1 MENSGKKM
9 KKKILSGIQPTG
21 QIHIGNYLG
30 AVKQWVQM
38 QDEYDCVFSV
48 VDMHAITIPPFDPA
62 ELKKNVLDLAAIL
75 IACGIDPEKSVLFVQ
90 SDVHE
95 HAELAWMLN
104 CITPLGWLNRMT
116 QFKEK
121 SGQNKENASAGLFT
135 YPALQAADI
144 LLYDADLVPVG
155 EDQKQ
160 HVEITRDITQRF
172 NHLFGETFKMP
183 DYFIPETAARVMGL
197 DDPTKKMSKSDE
209 VSNHAIYLLDEPD
222 VIRRKIKRAVTDSE
236 RGIVFDEKREGLFN
250 LLNIYAAFAEDV
262 WSGDN
267 INRDEMN
274 ELAKKLNLDPNVSNR
289 LVRFG
294 LKSHELKL
302 IRIFIESRFENK
314 GYKELKQEL
323 GDLIVEKLTPIR
335 ERYVEIKRD
344 KKYLSKVLFEG
355 AQKAREICAPILKKA
370 KKAMGLRT

>member
-1 MENSGKKM
+1 METSGKKRV
-9 KKKILSGIQPTG
+9 LSGIQPTG

-30 AVKQWVQM
+30 AVKQWVRF
-38 QDEYDCVFSV
+38 QDEYDCVFSI
-48 VDMHAITIPPFDPA
+48 VDLHAITIAPYNPA
-62 ELKKNVLDLAAIL
+62 ELKKNTRELVAIL

-104 CITPLGWLNRMT
+104 CVTPLGWLNRMT

-121 SGQNKENASAGLFT
+121 SGQNKENASVGLFT

-144 LLYDADLVPVG
+144 LLYDTDLVPVG

-160 HVEITRDITQRF
+160 HIEISRDITQRF

-197 DDPTKKMSKSDE
+197 DDPTKKMSKSE
-209 VSNHAIYLLDEPD
+209 EGSNHAIYLLDEPD

-236 RGIVFDEKREGLFN
+236 RGIVFDKKREGLFN

-262 WSGDN
+262 WTGDN

-289 LVRFG
+289 LIRFG

-302 IRIFIESRFENK
+302 IRAFIENRFRNK

-323 GDLIVEKLTPIR
+323 GDLLVEKLTPIR
-335 ERYVEIKRD
+335 ERFLEIKRD
-344 KKYLSKVLFEG
+344 KKYLSRVLYEG

-370 KKAMGLRT
+370 KKAMGLGG

>member
-1 MENSGKKM
+1 MSRSYRKPVFSDKKDRYW
-9 KKKILSGIQPTG
+9 KKQANRTVRRTKDIANGRAYRKVICSYSICEFRYWILNPTDFWKKSITRKYGAAEMTQERKKRVLSGIQPTG

-38 QDEYDCVFSV
+38 QSEYDCVFSI

-62 ELKKNVLDLAAIL
+62 TLKKNVLDLAAIL
-75 IACGIDPEKSVLFVQ
+75 IACGIEPEKSVLFVQ

-116 QFKEK
+116 QFKQK
-121 SGQNKENASAGLFT
+121 SGQNKENASVGLYT

-155 EDQKQ
+155 EDQIQ

-183 DYFIPETAARVMGL
+183 DYFIPETAARVMGM
-197 DDPTKKMSKSDE
+197 DDPTKKMSKSDA
-209 VSNHAIYLLDEPD
+209 VSNHAIYLLDELD

-236 RGIVFDEKREGLFN
+236 RGIVFDEKREGLF
-250 LLNIYAAFAEDV
+250 
-262 WSGDN
+262 
-267 INRDEMN
+267 
-274 ELAKKLNLDPNVSNR
+274 
-289 LVRFG
+289 
-294 LKSHELKL
+294 
-302 IRIFIESRFENK
+302 
-314 GYKELKQEL
+314 
-323 GDLIVEKLTPIR
+323 
-335 ERYVEIKRD
+335 
-344 KKYLSKVLFEG
+344 
-355 AQKAREICAPILKKA
+355 
-370 KKAMGLRT
+370 

>member
-1 MENSGKKM
+1 MDTSGKKM

-38 QDEYDCVFSV
+38 QNEYDCVFSV
-48 VDMHAITIPPFDPA
+48 VDMHAITIPPYDPA
-62 ELKKNVLDLAAIL
+62 ILKKNVKDLAAIL

-121 SGQNKENASAGLFT
+121 SGKHKENTSAGLFT

-197 DDPTKKMSKSDE
+197 DDPTKKMSKSEDG
-209 VSNHAIYLLDEPD
+209 SSHAIYLLDEPD

-236 RGIVFDEKREGLFN
+236 RGIVFEPNRKGLFN
-250 LLNIYAAFAEDV
+250 LLGIFSAF
-262 WSGDN
+262 
-267 INRDEMN
+267 
-274 ELAKKLNLDPNVSNR
+274 SN
-289 LVRFG
+289 
-294 LKSHELKL
+294 KSNSE
-302 IRIFIESRFENK
+302 IEKHFTDK

-323 GDLIVEKLTPIR
+323 GDLLVEKLAPIR
-335 ERYVEIKRD
+335 ERYMEIKRD
-344 KKYLSKVLFEG
+344 KKYLSKVLYEG